1 MNRRLLAL
9 ATVLAG
15 AIGAPPALGQ
25 TGDDDALKAVA
36 ELARLNGQALACRE
50 SAAAQRAKAL
60 MLELAPKT
68 GRFGSVFDE
77 GTQNAFLTQTRG
89 DRACPPVAELSAQLD
104 ALAQR
109 LRRATAG
116 LAHAQIADDSELPRH
131 SMPRYLLQGP
141 RGGAVTGDDFRG
153 RFQLVAFG
161 FTSCPDVCPTTL
173 LELKQTLEALGER
186 AAKLQPVFITIDPQR
201 DTPVV
206 IEAYTRA
213 FDPRIIGLTGSE
225 ALVRRAAD
233 SFKVRYRRVQE
244 PGAAADVYTMEHTAG
259 MFLLGPDGQLLERI
273 VYGTTVREIV
283 TRIAGWMD
291 AAATR

>member
-1 MNRRLLAL
+1 MTRRLLAL
-9 ATVLAG
+9 AAMLTGTLGTPSALAQ
-15 AIGAPPALGQ
+15 AEDMALQ
-25 TGDDDALKAVA
+25 AVA
-36 ELARLNGQALACRE
+36 ELARLNGQALACRD

-68 GRFGSVFDE
+68 GRFGNVFDE
-77 GTQNAFLTQTRG
+77 GTQNAFLAQTRAE
-89 DRACPPVAELSAQLD
+89 RPCPPAAELSAQLD
-104 ALAQR
+104 AQARR
-109 LRRATAG
+109 LRSATAG

-173 LELKQTLEALGER
+173 IEVKQTLEALGER

-206 IEAYTRA
+206 IEAYTKA
-213 FDPRIIGLTGSE
+213 FDPRILGLTGSE
-225 ALVRRAAD
+225 GLVRRAAD

-244 PGAAADVYTMEHTAG
+244 PGAAPDVYTMEHSAG

-283 TRIAGWMD
+283 TRIGTWMD
-291 AAATR
+291 TAAAR